1 MKTLANCKPSEFF
14 IQTNKIRKSVFN
26 WLTVTDVLN
35 IRKRTPIMDPSISE
49 EEKKQR
55 TSNQIKK
62 NLNDML
68 DSILENH
75 PTETIELLALLC
87 FIDPK
92 EADDHPM
99 SDYLEA
105 IAEMIADE
113 AVMSFFVSLVKLDQR
128 TTSPAQ
134 EESN

>member
-1 MKTLANCKPSEFF
+1 MKTLANCKPSEFL

-35 IRKRTPIMDPSISE
+35 IRKRTPIMDSSISE
-49 EEKKQR
+49 EEKKR
-55 TSNQIKK
+55 RISDQIKK

-68 DSILENH
+68 DSILDNH
-75 PTETIELLALLC
+75 PMETIELLALLC

-99 SDYLEA
+99 SDYLGA